1 MRSAIPKSEL
11 QPVGLRGSFLLRKS
25 LLGAVAICSVAML
38 SPWVATADDYKLAIP
53 FGLEETAVV
62 IPADNPLTAEKV
74 ELGRTLFFDKRLS
87 QDNTI
92 ACASCHLA
100 TNAFTDGKPVST
112 GIRGQKGGRSAPAS
126 FNRVFSSAQFWDG
139 RAATLEDQ
147 SIGPFTNPIEHGFAN
162 YDVMNA
168 KMMKIQGY
176 R

>member
-1 MRSAIPKSEL
+1 MKSAIPKTEL
-11 QPVGLRGSFLLRKS
+11 RRAVLGGSLLLRKS
-25 LLGAVAICSVAML
+25 VLGALAVCSAAML
-38 SPWVATADDYKLAIP
+38 SPMVATAADYKLAIP

-62 IPADNPLTAEKV
+62 IPADNPLTTEKV

-139 RAATLEDQ
+139 RAATLEAQ
-147 SIGPFTNPIEHGFAN
+147 SIGPFTNPIEHGFA
-162 YDVMNA
+162 
-168 KMMKIQGY
+168 
-176 R
+176 